1 MARIRTCCYRPA
13 QKIIGVTSRF
23 YIVHRNQIES
33 DSLSSIPE
41 TIIKLLAEMEKQYD
55 NHNKQYFENLLDHQ
69 NYIVRTRAVCILA
82 DIAGEESVK
91 CLSCVLEQD
100 TNALVRHEAAFS
112 LGQLGFLSGV
122 SSLSH
127 AVQYDPSFFV
137 RHEAAIALG
146 AIGSNKARTTLMGAL
161 VDSSEEVRQSALV
174 ALANLKY
181 ISTMKRKNKFTTM
194 TGG

>member
-1 MARIRTCCYRPA
+1 MHPRQLDNDDLFI
-13 QKIIGVTSRF
+13 
-23 YIVHRNQIES
+23 
-33 DSLSSIPE
+33 IPE
-41 TIIKLLAEMEKQYD
+41 SIIKLLAEMEKQYED
-55 NHNKQYFENLLDHQ
+55 NNRQYFENLLDHQ
-69 NYIVRTRAVCILA
+69 NYIIRTRAVCILA
-82 DIAGEESVK
+82 DMAGEESVK

-112 LGQLGFLSGV
+112 LGQLGFLSGI

-127 AVQYDPSFFV
+127 AVESDPSFFV

-161 VDSSEEVRQSALV
+161 ADSSEEVRQSALV